1 MKNLR
6 PHLIELLQV
15 GNCTPRIS
23 ELSKKLNSL
32 STTVHYNIKQMEAQ
46 GVIRAYKAVF
56 DYKKI
61 DEGFCSYELIKVN
74 RNEGKI
80 PEDIGLELAKYAQIE
95 SVDIVTGEWSLMVK
109 VRSKDIDSYYE
120 FIKKVSAIKG
130 IASSQSINSL
140 KQIKT
145 EFVKL

>member
-1 MKNLR
+1 MSFF
-6 PHLIELLQV
+6 E
-15 GNCTPRIS
+15 S
-23 ELSKKLNSL
+23 
-32 STTVHYNIKQMEAQ
+32 
-46 GVIRAYKAVF
+46 
-56 DYKKI
+56 
-61 DEGFCSYELIKVN
+61 
-74 RNEGKI
+74 KI